1 MANTR
6 KSRKRRRPDPV
17 TPPAPAELPEPQLAE
32 PAPARGYARSR
43 ERDEAARAAL
53 KPLRP
58 GERPT
63 AVTVGAIF
71 AGLMAVANL
80 VALGFGYNAAEDTL
94 SPGSKLTGSILA
106 TGILGLMAWGMW
118 KARYWAVLGMQT
130 LLALTLIVASLGL
143 ITATTLWAAVLL
155 VLIIAASGTLF
166 WFLVKAMA
174 RIQMPE
180 RPGSSSQRSIGSAPM
195 PDKEYD
201 CIVIGSGPGGYVAA
215 IRAAQLGLK
224 TAVVEKGNTGGR
236 CLNEAC
242 IPAKSILRVA
252 EVMSEVE
259 HAGSFGISTGDV
271 SFDYSGATK
280 HRDKVVKTL
289 TGGVGMLFEKNKI
302 ELIEGFGSVTD
313 DANVKIGGQF
323 DGTEIKTDRVIL
335 ATGSVAKPLLDLQ
348 FGKRILDT
356 AGMWL
361 LNEQPTRLCVIGA
374 GASGVEIAS
383 AFGRLGTEVVL
394 LEALDQIL
402 PLEDEEISKACA
414 REIKKQNV
422 RIETGANVESADV
435 VGSGVTLAFNDESD
449 EFDYLVIA
457 AGRAPDVEGL
467 GLEEAGIERDD
478 RGLIKVDGRLRTSLD
493 GVWAIGDMVPGPALA
508 HKASDEGIIAVED
521 AAGNEVHEI
530 DYTYIPAVTFCHPQ
544 VASFGMTEKAAR
556 DAGYDVVVGKVPMGA
571 VGAPTVY
578 NDRGGLVKIV
588 GDKKYGEIL
597 GAHICSVKA
606 ADLIQELVNARE
618 LEGGF
623 AEVARTI
630 HAHPSFAETVME
642 AARATDGW
650 LIHG

>member
-1 MANTR
+1 MA
-6 KSRKRRRPDPV
+6 
-17 TPPAPAELPEPQLAE
+17 E
-32 PAPARGYARSR
+32 
-43 ERDEAARAAL
+43 
-53 KPLRP
+53 
-58 GERPT
+58 
-63 AVTVGAIF
+63 
-71 AGLMAVANL
+71 
-80 VALGFGYNAAEDTL
+80 
-94 SPGSKLTGSILA
+94 SK
-106 TGILGLMAWGMW
+106 
-118 KARYWAVLGMQT
+118 
-130 LLALTLIVASLGL
+130 
-143 ITATTLWAAVLL
+143 
-155 VLIIAASGTLF
+155 
-166 WFLVKAMA
+166 
-174 RIQMPE
+174 
-180 RPGSSSQRSIGSAPM
+180 
-195 PDKEYD
+195 YD

-224 TAVVEKGNTGGR
+224 TAVVEKGNVGGR

-252 EVMSEVE
+252 EVYQEVQ
-259 HAGSFGISTGDV
+259 HADSFGIKVDGS
-271 SFDYSGATK
+271 SIDYSGATK

-289 TGGVGMLFEKNKI
+289 TGGVSMLFEKNKI
-302 ELIEGFGSVTD
+302 DYIDGFGSVTD

-323 DGTEIKTDRVIL
+323 DGTEIEADRVIL
-335 ATGSVAKPLLDLQ
+335 ACGSVAKPLLDLQ
-348 FGKRILDT
+348 FGPRILDT

-361 LNEQPTRLCVIGA
+361 LDEQPSRLCIIGA
-374 GASGVEIAS
+374 GASGTEIAS

-394 LEALDQIL
+394 LEALPQIL
-402 PLEDEEISKACA
+402 PLEDADIAKACA

-422 RIETGANVESADV
+422 RIETGAKVEGASASDSSV
-435 VGSGVTLAFNDESD
+435 SVSFNGESED
-449 EFDYLVIA
+449 FDYLVIA

-467 GLEEAGIERDD
+467 GLEEAGVEVDD

-521 AAGNEVHEI
+521 AAGNDPHPI

-544 VASFGMTEKAAR
+544 VASFGLTEKEAR
-556 DAGYDVVVGKVPMGA
+556 DEGFDVTVGKVPMGA

-578 NDRGGLVKIV
+578 GDRNGLVKIV

-618 LEGGF
+618 LEGGYP
-623 AEVARTI
+623 EVARTI
-630 HAHPSFAETVME
+630 HPHPAFAETVME